1 MKKRRAD
8 ARRFYFTLPFPCPP
22 QLALPEVDNRWVNDY
37 KVRWVEHWER
47 SFREHTMLLVRKL
60 KIHIGPLL
68 LAVILVVG
76 LAAWQLWASRSS
88 GTIVS
93 GSTVPGVSGSSL
105 PGLVAG
111 SIAASIIFFE
121 LLLWPRKRLRRF
133 KLFPTKF
140 WLSAHLWLG
149 LATGPLALIHSGYRF
164 GGTFSTT
171 LMCLLLFVLA
181 SGVYGWIMQI
191 IIPKWMLGNLPFETI
206 GSQVDDV
213 SIQSALDA
221 RRMLTVA
228 FGPKPVGLTK
238 LANLDE
244 ISAKMRGSSM
254 VRDQDG
260 QVRQIVVGA
269 IQRRVDHRS
278 LLKMENAEMEFHPLD
293 GSEVWR
299 QYASVIE
306 PFLLR
311 GIPFSKD
318 KTNARSNRLSPLR
331 TPRKTN
337 DWFGLLR
344 ESCSL
349 NAGTILESLEQL
361 CEQRHQFN
369 AQRRAQTWLHGWIA
383 IHAGVSV
390 MLGVLLITHIVLALK
405 YL

>member
-1 MKKRRAD
+1 MLAV
-8 ARRFYFTLPFPCPP
+8 FISLCCSPCPVP
-22 QLALPEVDNRWVNDY
+22 LALPEVDNRWVNDY
-37 KVRWVEHWER
+37 KFRWVKHWGR
-47 SFREHTMLLVRKL
+47 SFREHTVLLVRKL
-60 KIHIGPLL
+60 RIHIGPLL
-68 LAVILVVG
+68 LAVILVLG
-76 LAAWQLWASRSS
+76 LAVWQLWASRSS
-88 GTIVS
+88 GTIV
-93 GSTVPGVSGSSL
+93 TGSSL

-111 SIAASIIFFE
+111 SLAASIIFFE

-149 LATGPLALIHSGYRF
+149 LSTGPLAFIHSGYRF

-181 SGVYGWIMQI
+181 SGTYGWIMQI

-206 GSQVDDV
+206 GSQIDDV

-269 IQRRVDHRS
+269 IQRRGDHRS
-278 LLKMENAEMEFHPLD
+278 LLKMENTEMEFNPLD

-311 GIPFSKD
+311 GIPLSKD

-331 TPRKTN
+331 TPRKAN

-369 AQRRAQTWLHGWIA
+369 AQRRAQAWLHGWIA

>member
-1 MKKRRAD
+1 
-8 ARRFYFTLPFPCPP
+8 
-22 QLALPEVDNRWVNDY
+22 
-37 KVRWVEHWER
+37 
-47 SFREHTMLLVRKL
+47 MLLVRKIR
-60 KIHIGPLL
+60 IHVGPIL
-68 LAVILVVG
+68 LAVILIVG
-76 LAAWQLWASRSS
+76 TAAWQRWASRSF
-88 GTIVS
+88 GAN
-93 GSTVPGVSGSSL
+93 VSGSSL

-111 SIAASIIFFE
+111 SIAAAIIFFE

-164 GGTFSTT
+164 GGTFSTA
-171 LMCLLLFVLA
+171 LMCLLFFVLA
-181 SGVYGWIMQI
+181 SGIYGWMMQI
-191 IIPKWMLGNLPFETI
+191 VIPKWMLGNLPFETI
-206 GSQVDDV
+206 GSQIDDV
-213 SIQSALDA
+213 SIQNALDA

-228 FGPKPVGLTK
+228 FGPKPSGLTK

-260 QVRQIVVGA
+260 RVSQIVVGA
-269 IQRRVDHRS
+269 IQRRGDSRS
-278 LLKMENAEMEFHPLD
+278 LLEMENVEMEFNSLD
-293 GSEVWR
+293 GKEVWR
-299 QYASVIE
+299 QYASVVE

-311 GIPFSKD
+311 GIPLSMEN
-318 KTNARSNRLSPLR
+318 TSARSNRLSPLR
-331 TPRKTN
+331 TPLKTD

-349 NAGTILESLEQL
+349 NAVPVLESLKEL

-369 AQRRAQTWLHGWIA
+369 AQRRANAFLHGWIA

-390 MLGVLLITHIVLALK
+390 MLGILLLTHIVLALK